1 MENTFYIKICFVNIV
16 FVFLAWVALRCP
28 SARGSHVGFRSFSV
42 RSIWHFARVLAKH
55 DAETA
60 LVLWLRCC

>member
-28 SARGSHVGFRSFSV
+28 SLAVRMFGFV
-42 RSIWHFARVLAKH
+42 RLLRTEYMAFCTRLS
-55 DAETA
+55 ET
-60 LVLWLRCC
+60 RR

>member
-28 SARGSHVGFRSFSV
+28 SARGSHVRFRSFTPYGV
-42 RSIWHFARVLAKH
+42 YGVLHAS
-55 DAETA
+55 
-60 LVLWLRCC
+60 